1 MAFADFHADTLNK
14 EMPTKYS
21 PEAIALCRKLYIQFG
36 GNDKQIEK
44 EMRKEYPSWG
54 KQNLYAKGKNN
65 DSRLGWIVEHGFE
78 KSAQLDLQTKIGA
91 IESDDQRAYK
101 TIVQIAD
108 NFREAALA
116 GDKDAANQYA
126 KFITLQLEFRNKL
139 DLSQSNFETF
149 VEAWELICS
158 WIQEIDTEVSKRFYK
173 MQDSLIERATR
184 HYGENLDS

>member
-1 MAFADFHADTLNK
+1 
-14 EMPTKYS
+14 MPAKYS

-44 EMRKEYPSWG
+44 EMRKEYPSWS
-54 KQNLYAKGKNN
+54 KQNLYAKGNGS

-91 IESDDQRAYK
+91 IESDDERAYK
-101 TIVQIAD
+101 TIVEIAD
-108 NFREAALA
+108 KFRTAALS
-116 GDKDAANQYA
+116 GDKEGANQYA

-149 VEAWELICS
+149 VEAWERITF
-158 WIQEIDTEVSKRFYK
+158 WAKEIDMNLAKLFYK
-173 MQDSLIERATR
+173 NKDAFIEKAKL
-184 HYGENLDS
+184 HYGKTN